1 MKHLISLI
9 ATAILPFMLNATT
22 EPWLNP
28 EHFKDGTIPYHAT
41 FKSSTTVAEALDDNY
56 RPDIIDLNGSWRFHW
71 TQSPVDA
78 PKGFEAVDFDDSD
91 WSTITV
97 PSNWELKGYGKPIY
111 TNIKYVFPANPP
123 IVPTDDNPTGC
134 YRRNFTIPADWSDK
148 NVILNFEGG
157 TASMTVWVN
166 GIYTGYI
173 ENAKGPAEFNITDKI
188 KPGDNIV
195 ACRVMRWSDG
205 SYLEDQDYWRLSG
218 IDRPVSIYATP
229 KVRIRDFFAK
239 PSLNKNFTKGI
250 IDLDVDIENLTDKST
265 ATTLTM
271 QLFDGDKQIAS
282 RKKSIK
288 ADNGNTT
295 ISFGKMNIGKIKAWS
310 AETPHLYT
318 LVLSLGNHQVVSSK
332 IGFRNVEIA
341 GGQLLVNGKAIEVH
355 GVNIH
360 EHHPANGHVV
370 DTATMIQDIRLMKQN
385 NINSVR
391 TSHYPQLPIFYDLCD
406 KYGLYVVDEANVEI
420 HGMGT
425 DPWDN
430 YDKNVHPS
438 HRPDWREAILD
449 RQYSLVERD
458 KNRPSVI
465 IWSVGNESANGDNFI
480 AAYEWIKQRDASR
493 PVQYEQAQEFSNTD
507 IVCPMYP
514 TMEYMREYA
523 ARENV
528 TRPFIMCE
536 YAHSMGNSTGNFQE
550 YFDVIRS
557 SPHMQGG
564 YIWDWVDQGLDA
576 YEADGRH
583 YWAYGGDF
591 NAQEYTNDENFC
603 CNGVILPDRTPHPA
617 LKEVKKVYQD
627 LQIEPLGTNGKYR
640 LHNNFAFTDLQNYSI
655 SHVTLCDGKVIA
667 TETVKTQCLPGKST
681 DLSINLPAELPNGEI
696 IAEVHIT
703 VDTATDLVPA
713 GHEVAA
719 HQWFIKEKKPEQ
731 LAVIV
736 PARIV
741 SNSDNAVTL
750 ASTDGSVTAT
760 VDKNTG
766 LLTEYSLN
774 GDNQIAEAPRPNF
787 WRAPTD
793 NDWGEQQHIKANA
806 WRTAAQTMQLAK
818 IDVNAATATITAH
831 FNINITDSKLTLKYS
846 LDNKGKLRIDYTLS
860 VDESAPE
867 LMRVGM
873 EWPVNKSHDTLQWYG
888 RGPEENYSD
897 RNTSTFI
904 GIWEKNVDEMM
915 FPYVRPQESGNHTD
929 VRWASTGKLL
939 VEMTDTPLNISLLN
953 LRAETIDPGLT
964 KKQMHITDAV
974 RHRTLNFL
982 NIDLA
987 QRGLGGDNSW
997 GATPHEPY
1005 RLYPGRTYNY
1015 SFTLS
1020 IIK

>member
-9 ATAILPFMLNATT
+9 AAAIVPFMTNAT
-22 EPWLNP
+22 EPWINP
-28 EHFKDGTIPYHAT
+28 ELYKDGTIPYHAT

-56 RPDIIDLNGSWRFHW
+56 KPESINLNGTWRFHW
-71 TQSPVDA
+71 TQSPIDA
-78 PKGFEAVDFDDSD
+78 PKGFEAVDFDDSN
-91 WSTITV
+91 WSSITV
-97 PSNWELKGYGKPIY
+97 PSNWELNGYGKPIY

-134 YRRNFTIPADWSDK
+134 YRRNFTIPADWDDK

-188 KPGDNIV
+188 KPGNNVV

-205 SYLEDQDYWRLSG
+205 SYLEDQDFWRLSG
-218 IDRPVSIYATP
+218 IDRPVNIYATP
-229 KVRIRDFFAK
+229 KVRVRDFFAK

-250 IDLDVDIENLTDKST
+250 LGLDVDIENLTGKST
-265 ATTLTM
+265 STTLTM
-271 QLFDGDKQIAS
+271 QLFDGEKQIAS
-282 RKKSIK
+282 RKKSVK
-288 ADNGNTT
+288 ASEGNTT
-295 ISFGKMNIGKIKAWS
+295 ISFGKMNIGKVNAWS
-310 AETPHLYT
+310 AETPYLYT
-318 LVLSLGNHQVVSSK
+318 LVLSLGDQQVVSTK
-332 IGFRNVEIA
+332 IGFRNIEIA
-341 GGQLLVNGKAIEVH
+341 DGQLRVNGKAIEVH

-360 EHHPANGHVV
+360 EHHPATGHVV

-438 HRPDWREAILD
+438 HRPDWRNAILD

-458 KNRPSVI
+458 KNHASVI
-465 IWSVGNESANGDNFI
+465 IWSIGNESANGGNFY
-480 AAYEWIKQRDASR
+480 ASYDWIKQRDASR
-493 PVQYEQAQEFSNTD
+493 PVQYEQAQENSNTD

-514 TMEYMREYA
+514 SMEYMREYA

-564 YIWDWVDQGLDA
+564 FIWDWVDQGLNA
-576 YEADGRH
+576 YEGDGRH

-667 TETVKTQCLPGKST
+667 TETIKAQCLPGKST
-681 DLSINLPAELPNGEI
+681 DLAINLPTSLPDGEI
-696 IAEVHIT
+696 ISEVHIT
-703 VDTATDLVPA
+703 VDKATELVPA
-713 GHEVAA
+713 GHEVAT
-719 HQWFIKEKKPEQ
+719 HQWIIKEKKSEQ

-736 PARIV
+736 PARVV
-741 SNSDNAVTL
+741 SNSDKTVTL
-750 ASTDGSVTAT
+750 ASADGSVTAT

-766 LLTEYSLN
+766 LLTEYSHN
-774 GDNQIAEAPRPNF
+774 GLNQIAESPRPNF

-793 NDWGEQQHIKANA
+793 NDWGEWLHVKGNA
-806 WRTAAQTMQLAK
+806 WRTAAQTMQLTK
-818 IDVNAATATITAH
+818 IDVNTATAIVTAQ
-831 FNINITDSKLTLKYS
+831 FNINITNSKLTLKYS
-846 LDNKGKLRIDYTLS
+846 LDNKGKLRVDYTLA

-873 EWPVNKSHDTLQWYG
+873 EWPIDKSHDSLQWYG

-897 RNTSTFI
+897 RNTATFI
-904 GIWEKNVDEMM
+904 GIWKKNVDEML

-929 VRWASTGKLL
+929 VRWATTGKLH

-964 KKQMHITDAV
+964 KKQMHITDATP
-974 RHRTLNFL
+974 HRTLNFL

-1015 SFTLS
+1015 SFILS
-1020 IIK
+1020 IIE